1 MRYRWVVVIR
11 AVSALGAVL
20 AAGAAVWF
28 ALAALEDPH
37 EELLFT
43 AIVCGCAAVA
53 LAYKASD

>member
-1 MRYRWVVVIR
+1 M
-11 AVSALGAVL
+11 
-20 AAGAAVWF
+20 AGAAVWF